1 MSRSCTNKIHKLYCS
16 NTVDDALITGLK
28 FINFLVELINFQ
40 FFKRILNS
48 NVVGTKHIN
57 N

>member
-40 FFKRILNS
+40 FLKRILNS